1 MKILEVLNK
10 IAQQRQLLE
19 NASKDEAAKNASK
32 DEAVK
37 NAENQIHGKVREIYS
52 AKEAKESWAAAA
64 QNNSCKEYFDSIIN
78 LLAQMSVL
86 SVEELEANYDI
97 KKLTH
102 MKFLVHNTNK
112 RLALAMGGL
121 SNTSGPDISNKNK
134 NKDLFELIRTYLEYT
149 RPEAV
154 EEFINFYKK
163 DNNVKL
169 DAIEGAIKESMGQ
182 INNFSSWLSTQT
194 NNTLTQQTI
203 LDLAELTTTRG
214 SINMGK
220 YELALAIL
228 LEKGSCNSG
237 QKGDVVANGVG
248 IEIKASANNA
258 GFGKIGGQQ
267 GSFINSD
274 TAIISTVQSAVKEFA
289 SASIEL
295 LNKAYAK
302 SDDVQKIKSTYIDS
316 DLQYAVDRN
325 KFKLKQENQS
335 GSEITQE
342 NKKWKAVTIDKAIIE
357 IIKEVHRLNNIDPS
371 TSNASLNVK
380 IMDLAKTALKKI
392 WSAWNTSDDA
402 IKLIHKLVDVYF
414 NNSIEDIL
422 NGVNK
427 QAFYRSRKGKQ
438 ILDGE
443 IEVLFK
449 DFDKFTK
456 AVGFVLLKKYASL
469 EGFDFI
475 YLINMSADSCFI
487 LKTKFIDTILEYLL
501 RGSDVPTPDTD
512 EFLEDDE
519 NAVNKILKAIEIT
532 GFSLPQTYGNASRG
546 AQWGTGSN

>member
-1 MKILEVLNK
+1 MKILEILNK
-10 IAQQRQLLE
+10 IAQQQQLLE
-19 NASKDEAAKNASK
+19 KTSN

-37 NAENQIHGKVREIYS
+37 NAENQIHGKVKEIYS
-52 AKEAKESWAAAA
+52 AKEAKESWAKAA

-86 SVEELEANYDI
+86 SVEELEENYDI

-121 SNTSGPDISNKNK
+121 SNTSGPDISHKNK

-154 EEFINFYKK
+154 EEFINFYKN

-169 DAIEGAIKESMGQ
+169 DAIEGAIKDSMGQ
-182 INNFSSWLSTQT
+182 INNFSSWLSSQT
-194 NNTLTQQTI
+194 NDTLSQQTI
-203 LDLAELTTTRG
+203 LDLADLTTTRG

-289 SASIEL
+289 SASIKL
-295 LNKAYAK
+295 LNKVHAK
-302 SDDVQKIKSTYIDS
+302 SDDVQKLKNTYIDS

-335 GSEITQE
+335 GNEITQE

-371 TSNASLNVK
+371 TLNASLNIE
-380 IMDLAKTALKKI
+380 IMKLAKNALKKI

-422 NGVNK
+422 NGVNR
-427 QAFYRSRKGKQ
+427 QAFYKTRKGKQ

-456 AVGFVLLKKYASL
+456 AVGFVLLKKYAML
-469 EGFDFI
+469 EGFDYI
-475 YLINMSADSCFI
+475 YLINMSTDSCFI
-487 LKTKFIDTILEYLL
+487 LKTKFIETILEYLL
-501 RGSDVPTPDTD
+501 RGSDVPTPDAD

-519 NAVNKILKAIEIT
+519 NVVNKILKAIEIT

>member
-10 IAQQRQLLE
+10 IAQQQQLFE
-19 NASKDEAAKNASK
+19 KTSN

-37 NAENQIHGKVREIYS
+37 NAEKEIHGKVKEIYS
-52 AKEAKESWAAAA
+52 AKEAKDSWAAAA
-64 QNNSCKEYFDSIIN
+64 QNNNCKEYFDSIIN

-86 SVEELEANYDI
+86 SVEELEENYDI

-121 SNTSGPDISNKNK
+121 SNTSGPDISHKNK

-154 EEFINFYKK
+154 EEFIKFYKG

-169 DAIEGAIKESMGQ
+169 DAIEGAIKDSMGQ
-182 INNFSSWLSTQT
+182 INNFSKWLSSQT
-194 NNTLTQQTI
+194 NDTLTQQTI
-203 LDLAELTTTRG
+203 LDLADLSTTRG

-237 QKGDVVANGVG
+237 HKGDVVANGVG

-289 SASIEL
+289 SASIKL
-295 LNKAYAK
+295 LNKAHAK
-302 SDDVQKIKSTYIDS
+302 SDDVQKLKSTYIDS
-316 DLQYAVDRN
+316 GLQYAVDRN

-371 TSNASLNVK
+371 TLNASLNIE
-380 IMDLAKTALKKI
+380 IMKLAKNALKKI

-427 QAFYRSRKGKQ
+427 QAFYKTKKGKQ
-438 ILDGE
+438 IVDGE

-456 AVGFVLLKKYASL
+456 AVGFVLLKKYAML
-469 EGFDFI
+469 EGFDYI

-501 RGSDVPTPDTD
+501 RGSDVPAPDAD

-519 NAVNKILKAIEIT
+519 NIVNKILKAIEIT

>member
-1 MKILEVLNK
+1 MKIFEVLK
-10 IAQQRQLLE
+10 KLDEQKKYYESLGMIKETTETVE
-19 NASKDEAAKNASK
+19 NTAIKAAEKK
-32 DEAVK
+32 
-37 NAENQIHGKVREIYS
+37 IHGSVREIYS
-52 AKEAKESWAAAA
+52 AEEAKNSWAAAA
-64 QNNSCKEYFDSIIN
+64 QSNNCKEYFDSIIN

-86 SVEELEANYDI
+86 SVEELEENYDI
-97 KKLTH
+97 KKLAQ

-112 RLALAMGGL
+112 RLALAMNGL
-121 SNTSGPDISNKNK
+121 ANTNGPDISHKNK
-134 NKDLFELIRTYLEYT
+134 NKDLFALIRTYLEYT

-154 EEFINFYKK
+154 EEFINFYKN

-169 DAIEGAIKESMGQ
+169 DAIEGAIKDSMGQ
-182 INNFSSWLSTQT
+182 INNFSKWLSSQT
-194 NNTLTQQTI
+194 NNTLSQQTI
-203 LDLAELTTTRG
+203 LDLADISTTRG

-228 LEKGSCNSG
+228 LERGSCNSG

-289 SASIEL
+289 SASIKL
-295 LNKAYAK
+295 LNKVHAK
-302 SDDVQKIKSTYIDS
+302 SNDIQKLKNTYIDS

-335 GSEITQE
+335 SSEITQE
-342 NKKWKAVTIDKAIIE
+342 NKKWRAVTIDKAIIE
-357 IIKEVHRLNNIDPS
+357 IIKEVHRLNNIDP
-371 TSNASLNVK
+371 TTQNAALNVE
-380 IMDLAKTALKKI
+380 IMKLAKNALKKI
-392 WSAWNTSDDA
+392 WAAWNTSNDTV
-402 IKLIHKLVDVYF
+402 KMIHKLVDVYF

-422 NGVNK
+422 NGANK
-427 QAFYRSRKGKQ
+427 QAFYKSKNRKLV
-438 ILDGE
+438 LDGE

-456 AVGFVLLKKYASL
+456 AVGFVLLNKYAML
-469 EGFDFI
+469 EGFDYI
-475 YLINMSADSCFI
+475 YLINMSTDTCFI
-487 LKTKFIDTILEYLL
+487 LKAKFIKTILEYLL
-501 RGSDVPTPDTD
+501 RGSDVPTPDAD
-512 EFLEDDE
+512 EFLENGE
-519 NAVNKILKAIEIT
+519 NVIEKILKAIEVT
-532 GFSLPQTYGNASRG
+532 GFSLPQTYGNAWRG

>member
-1 MKILEVLNK
+1 MKILEILNK

-19 NASKDEAAKNASK
+19 NASKDEAVK

-52 AKEAKESWAAAA
+52 AKEAKESWAKAA

-121 SNTSGPDISNKNK
+121 ANTDGPDISHKNK

-154 EEFINFYKK
+154 EEFINFYGG

-169 DAIEGAIKESMGQ
+169 DAIEGAINDSMGQ
-182 INNFSSWLSTQT
+182 INNFSSWLSKQT
-194 NNTLTQQTI
+194 HDTLSQQTI

-302 SDDVQKIKSTYIDS
+302 SDDVQKLKNTYIDS
-316 DLQYAVDRN
+316 NLQYAVDRN

-371 TSNASLNVK
+371 TSNASLNIE
-380 IMDLAKTALKKI
+380 IMKLAKNALKKI
-392 WSAWNTSDDA
+392 WSAWNTSNDA
-402 IKLIHKLVDVYF
+402 IKTIHKLVDVYF

-427 QAFYRSRKGKQ
+427 QAFYKTRKGKQ

-475 YLINMSADSCFI
+475 YLINMSTDSCFI

-501 RGSDVPTPDTD
+501 RGSDVPTPNEDD
-512 EFLEDDE
+512 FLEDNE
-519 NAVNKILKAIEIT
+519 NVVDKILKAIEIT